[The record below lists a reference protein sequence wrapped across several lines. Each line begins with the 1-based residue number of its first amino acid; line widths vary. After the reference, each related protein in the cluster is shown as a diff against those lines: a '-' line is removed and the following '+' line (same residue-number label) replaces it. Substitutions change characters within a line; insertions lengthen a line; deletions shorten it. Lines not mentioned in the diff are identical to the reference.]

1 MPRKKQFK
9 SESKR
14 LLDLMI
20 NSIYTHKEIF
30 LRELVSNASDA
41 IDKYYFEHAGHVNPD
56 ELEIRLDPDKENRL
70 LTISDNGIGM
80 DKDELEENLG
90 TIAKSGS
97 LAFKEEMDKKEGEKN
112 SDVDIIGQFGVGFYS
127 AFMVA
132 KSVTVVSKK
141 DGADTAYKWVSQGD
155 DGYYITETEKETRGT
170 TIILALKD
178 DTDEEDY
185 SQYLETY
192 TIENL
197 IKKYSDYIRYP
208 IHMQVETSKPKP
220 GTEDQE
226 KPEYETVVEDK
237 TLNSMVPLWKREKS
251 KIKTE
256 EYNQFYKDHFYDYED
271 PMRVIHFSVEGN
283 VSFTSLLYIPSHV
296 PQGFYNQDYKKGL
309 QLYSRG
315 VFIMDHAEELLPDY
329 LRFVKGLVDS
339 QDLSLNIS
347 REMLQHDNQ
356 LKLIAKRIEK
366 KVLSELTTML
376 TKERDAYEKFWKAF
390 GLNIKF
396 GVYNNWGMD
405 KDKLENLLMFYT
417 SKEQKLTT
425 LNEYVD
431 RCKED
436 QKEIYYVSGS
446 DLEMMDK
453 LPIVQTLKKKDF
465 EVIYLLDD
473 VDEFVMQ
480 TLQQFREKTFK
491 NASQGNLD
499 LDTEEEKKEL
509 EQTTSDNKDLLDFM
523 KDALKD
529 EVAEV
534 KISNRLSDDPVCL
547 TAGEGVSFEMEKVFA
562 NMPEGN
568 GPMGGMK
575 AERILELNPNHPI
588 FQTLKTLFTSDKEK
602 VKEVAEVLYDQA
614 LLIEGF
620 PIEDPIAYSRKI
632 CELLVNTNT
641 NK

>member
-197 IKKYSDYIRYP
+197 IKMYSDYIRYP

-251 KIKTE
+251 KIKPE

-446 DLEMMDK
+446 DLEMMNK

-632 CELLVNTNT
+632 CELLVNTN
-641 NK
+641 K

>member
-251 KIKTE
+251 KIKPE

-446 DLEMMDK
+446 DLEMMNK

-602 VKEVAEVLYDQA
+602 VKEVAEVLDDQA

-632 CELLVNTNT
+632 CELLVNTN
-641 NK
+641 K

>member
-251 KIKTE
+251 KIKPE

-396 GVYNNWGMD
+396 GVYNNWGMN

-446 DLEMMDK
+446 DLEMMNK

-632 CELLVNTNT
+632 CELLVNTN
-641 NK
+641 K